1 VASPKSRPR
10 DGYPGRALSLI
21 LVIVVALVAIMVV
34 TGNIKPRLG
43 IDLAGGTSVTLQ
55 ATSSDSNAINPANMG
70 IASGIMRDR
79 VNGTGVTEATVQVQ
93 GNNEIVVNVPKGT
106 SSTQLA
112 NELAQTAKLFFRPVL
127 AAQQQI
133 NAASLPKSTSS
144 PSASSTGGAK
154 PSGSASPSASATGRT
169 QAAGSGATASPSASK
184 TQGDALSQ
192 DLKASSSASA
202 HPSASATAHASAT
215 AAAAGTAKAGA
226 TPSAQPTTGTIAGQ
240 LGGTVPTALQQEF
253 NAIDCTK
260 LAGREAAQKAAN
272 AAHETD
278 QVVACSA
285 TADSNGAWTKY
296 ALDKVAVDGTSISKA
311 QSNLSTQ
318 TGQWEVD
325 LSFNSHGSSQFAAI
339 TGQLAKNQ
347 TPTNEFAIQL
357 DGLVQS
363 SPYVSSAIT
372 GGQATIS
379 GSFDQ
384 ASASSL
390 ANVLSYGSLPLDFHT
405 LEVVTVSPELGGS
418 QLDAGLIAGLI
429 GLILVVLYSLVYYR
443 GLGLVAV
450 ASLLVSAILTWSLM
464 SLLGGAIG
472 FALNLPAVCG
482 AIVAIGITADSF
494 VVYFERVRDEL
505 REGASLRPA
514 VRNAWPRARRTILV
528 SDFVSFLAAGVLYF
542 FTVGKVQGFAF
553 TLGLTT
559 LLDVVV
565 VFLFTKP
572 LMTLLARR
580 KFFNSGHPWSGLSPE
595 RLGVRNPLRDSRGSR
610 RPARPAAGKEA

>member
-1 VASPKSRPR
+1 MASPKSRPR

-21 LVIVVALVAIMVV
+21 LAIMVALVATMIG

-43 IDLAGGTSVTLQ
+43 IDLAGGTSVTLK
-55 ATSSDSNAINPANMG
+55 ATSSDKNAINPTNMG
-70 IASGIMRDR
+70 IASGIMRQR

-93 GNNEIVVNVPKGT
+93 GNDEIVVNVPKGT

-112 NELAQTAKLFFRPVL
+112 NELAQTAKLYFRPVL
-127 AAQQQI
+127 AQQQQI
-133 NAASLPKSTSS
+133 NAASLPKRSPSPSASASGAKPSGAAS
-144 PSASSTGGAK
+144 PSASSTGG
-154 PSGSASPSASATGRT
+154 T
-169 QAAGSGATASPSASK
+169 QVKGSGASAAPSASK

-192 DLKASSSASA
+192 GLKASASASARPSASASA
-202 HPSASATAHASAT
+202 HATSS
-215 AAAAGTAKAGA
+215 AAAAGAPKATA
-226 TPSAQPTTGTIAGQ
+226 TPSAVPTTGTVSGQ
-240 LGGTVPTALQQEF
+240 LGGTVPAAMQQQF
-253 NAIDCTK
+253 NAIDCTT
-260 LAGREAAQKAAN
+260 LAGRLAAQNAAN
-272 AAHETD
+272 NAHETD
-278 QVVACSA
+278 QVVSCSS
-285 TADSNGAWTKY
+285 TADSSGAWTKY
-296 ALDKVAVDGTSISKA
+296 VLDKVAVDGTHVSKA
-311 QSNLSTQ
+311 QANLSTQ

-325 LSFNSHGSSQFAAI
+325 LSFDSKGSGQFASI
-339 TGQLAKNQ
+339 TGQLVKNQ
-347 TPTNEFAIQL
+347 PPTSEFAIQL

-363 SPYVSSAIT
+363 SPTVNSAIT

-384 ASASSL
+384 ASAAQL
-390 ANVLSYGSLPLDFHT
+390 ANVLSYGSLPLNFQPQ
-405 LEVVTVSPELGGS
+405 EVVTVSPELGGS

-429 GLILVVLYSLVYYR
+429 GLILVVLYSVAYYR

-528 SDFVSFLAAGVLYF
+528 SDFVSFLAAAVLYF

-559 LLDVVV
+559 LLDIVV

-595 RLGVRNPLRDSRGSR
+595 RLGVRNPLRDSRNSR
-610 RPARPAAGKEA
+610 RPARSAAGKEA

>member
-1 VASPKSRPR
+1 MI
-10 DGYPGRALSLI
+10 G
-21 LVIVVALVAIMVV
+21 
-34 TGNIKPRLG
+34 TGHTTPRLG
-43 IDLAGGTSVTLQ
+43 IDLAGGTSVTLK
-55 ATSSDSNAINPANMG
+55 ATSSDKNAINPANMA
-70 IASGIMRDR
+70 IASEIMSQR
-79 VNGTGVTEATVQVQ
+79 VNGTGVTESTTQVQ
-93 GNNEIVVNVPKGT
+93 GSDEIVVNVPKGT
-106 SSTQLA
+106 SSTELA
-112 NELAQTAKLFFRPVL
+112 TELAQTAKLYFRPVL
-127 AAQQQI
+127 AEQQQI
-133 NAASLPKSTSS
+133 DASALPKSS
-144 PSASSTGGAK
+144 PSASSNGGAK
-154 PSGSASPSASATGRT
+154 PSGAASPSASSSEKPKAS
-169 QAAGSGATASPSASK
+169 APGASASPSASK

-192 DLKASSSASA
+192 DLKAGSSASA
-202 HPSASATAHASAT
+202 HPSASTSAKASA
-215 AAAAGTAKAGA
+215 AATGTAKAAA
-226 TPSAQPTTGTIAGQ
+226 TPSAAPTSGTVSGQ
-240 LGGTVPTALQQEF
+240 TAGTVPAALQSEF
-253 NAIDCTK
+253 NAIDCTTK
-260 LAGREAAQKAAN
+260 HGRDVAQVTAN
-272 AAHETD
+272 RAKETD
-278 QVVACSA
+278 QVVSCSSDA
-285 TADSNGAWTKY
+285 TSNTWTKY

-325 LSFNSHGSSQFAAI
+325 LSFNSHGAGQFANI
-339 TGQLAKNQ
+339 TGQLTKNQ
-347 TPTNEFAIQL
+347 PPANEFAIQL

-363 SPYVSSAIT
+363 SPSVNEAIT

-384 ASASSL
+384 ASASQL
-390 ANVLSYGSLPLDFHT
+390 ANVLSYGSLPLDFQT
-405 LEVVTVSPELGGS
+405 QEVVTVSPELGGS

-429 GLILVVLYSLVYYR
+429 GLILVVVYSLVYYR

-505 REGASLRPA
+505 REGATLRPA

-528 SDFVSFLAAGVLYF
+528 SDFVSFLAAAVLYF

-559 LLDVVV
+559 LLDLVV

-595 RLGVRNPLRDSRGSR
+595 RLGVRNPLRDSRNSR
-610 RPARPAAGKEA
+610 RPVPTAGKEA

>member
-1 VASPKSRPR
+1 MASPKSRPR
-10 DGYPGRALSLI
+10 DGYPGRALSLTLAI
-21 LVIVVALVAIMVV
+21 MVALVGIMIG
-34 TGNIKPRLG
+34 TGHTTPRLG
-43 IDLAGGTSVTLQ
+43 IDLAGGTSVTLK
-55 ATSSDSNAINPANMG
+55 ATSSDKNAINPANMA
-70 IASGIMRDR
+70 IASEIMSQR
-79 VNGTGVTEATVQVQ
+79 VNGTGVTESTTQVQ
-93 GNNEIVVNVPKGT
+93 GSDEIVVNVPKGT
-106 SSTQLA
+106 SSTELA
-112 NELAQTAKLFFRPVL
+112 TELAQTAKLYFRPVL
-127 AAQQQI
+127 AEQQQI
-133 NAASLPKSTSS
+133 DASALPKSS
-144 PSASSTGGAK
+144 PSASSNGGAK
-154 PSGSASPSASATGRT
+154 PSGAASPSASSSEKPKAS
-169 QAAGSGATASPSASK
+169 APGASASPSASK

-192 DLKASSSASA
+192 DLKAGSSASA
-202 HPSASATAHASAT
+202 HPSASTSAKASA
-215 AAAAGTAKAGA
+215 AATGTAKAAA
-226 TPSAQPTTGTIAGQ
+226 TPSAAPTSGTVSGQ
-240 LGGTVPTALQQEF
+240 TAGTVPAALQSEF
-253 NAIDCTK
+253 NAIDCTTK
-260 LAGREAAQKAAN
+260 HGRDVAQVTAN
-272 AAHETD
+272 RAKETD
-278 QVVACSA
+278 QVVSCSSDA
-285 TADSNGAWTKY
+285 TSNTWTKY

-325 LSFNSHGSSQFAAI
+325 LSFNSHGAGQFANI
-339 TGQLAKNQ
+339 TGQLTKNQ
-347 TPTNEFAIQL
+347 PPANEFAIQL

-363 SPYVSSAIT
+363 SPSVNEAIT

-384 ASASSL
+384 ASASQL
-390 ANVLSYGSLPLDFHT
+390 ANVLSYGSLPLDFQT
-405 LEVVTVSPELGGS
+405 QEVVTVSPELGGS

-429 GLILVVLYSLVYYR
+429 GLILVVVYSLVYYR

-505 REGASLRPA
+505 REGATLRPA

-528 SDFVSFLAAGVLYF
+528 SDFVSFLAAAVLYF

-559 LLDVVV
+559 LLDLVV

-595 RLGVRNPLRDSRGSR
+595 RLGVRNPLRDSRNSR
-610 RPARPAAGKEA
+610 RPVPTAGKEA

>member
-1 VASPKSRPR
+1 M
-10 DGYPGRALSLI
+10 
-21 LVIVVALVAIMVV
+21 VALVAIMFG
-34 TGNIKPRLG
+34 TGNTKPRLG
-43 IDLAGGTSVTLQ
+43 IDLAGGSSVTLK
-55 ATSSDSNAINPANMG
+55 ATSPDPAAINPANMA
-70 IASGIMRDR
+70 IASAIMLDR
-79 VNGTGVTEATVQVQ
+79 VNGTGVTESTVQVQ
-93 GNNEIVVNVPKGT
+93 GNDEIVINIPKGT
-106 SSTQLA
+106 NSTTIA
-112 NELAQTAKLFFRPVL
+112 NELAQTAKLYFRPVL
-127 AAQQQI
+127 AEVQQA
-133 NAASLPKSTSS
+133 NASALPKSSAS

-154 PSGSASPSASATGRT
+154 PSASSSASEKPKASGTGAAASPSASKSQGDAITQDLKASPSASAH
-169 QAAGSGATASPSASK
+169 ASGSATA
-184 TQGDALSQ
+184 
-192 DLKASSSASA
+192 KASSSAV
-202 HPSASATAHASAT
+202 
-215 AAAAGTAKAGA
+215 AAAGSPKATA
-226 TPSAQPTTGTIAGQ
+226 TPSATGAVSGQ
-240 LGGTVPTALQQEF
+240 VGGTVPAALQTAF
-253 NAIDCTK
+253 TKADCTTTT
-260 LAGREAAQKAAN
+260 GRAAVQNAAN
-272 AAHETD
+272 AAAETD
-278 QVVACSA
+278 QVVACSKDA
-285 TADSNGAWTKY
+285 NSGIWTKY
-296 ALDKVAVDGTSISKA
+296 ALDKVAVNGTAISKA
-311 QSNLSTQ
+311 AANLSTQ

-325 LSFNSHGSSQFAAI
+325 LSFNSAGASQFANI

-357 DGLVQS
+357 DGEVQS

-390 ANVLSYGSLPLDFHT
+390 ANVLSYGSLPLNFER
-405 LEVVTVSPELGGS
+405 LEVVTVSPELGSS
-418 QLDAGLIAGLI
+418 QLTAGLIAGLI
-429 GLILVVLYSLVYYR
+429 GMVLVVLYCLAYYR

-450 ASLLVSAILTWSLM
+450 ASLAVSAILTWSLM

-494 VVYFERVRDEL
+494 VVYFERIRDEL

-528 SDFVSFLAAGVLYF
+528 SDFVSFLAAAVLYF

-559 LLDVVV
+559 ALDVVV

-595 RLGVRNPLRDSRGSR
+595 RLGVRNPLRDSRNSR
-610 RPARPAAGKEA
+610 RPAHTAGKEA

>member
-1 VASPKSRPR
+1 MASPKSRPR
-10 DGYPGRALSLI
+10 DGYPGRALSLV
-21 LVIVVALVAIMVV
+21 LVIMVALVATMVG
-34 TGNIKPRLG
+34 TGNTKPRLG
-43 IDLAGGTSVTLQ
+43 IDLAGGTSVTLK
-55 ATSSDSNAINPANMG
+55 ATSNDKNAINPANMA
-70 IASGIMRDR
+70 IASDIMRQR

-93 GNNEIVVNVPKGT
+93 GNDEIVVNVPKGT
-106 SSTQLA
+106 SSTELA
-112 NELAQTAKLFFRPVL
+112 TELAQTAKLYFRPVL
-127 AAQQQI
+127 AEQQQI
-133 NAASLPKSTSS
+133 DAASLPKTSAS

-154 PSGSASPSASATGRT
+154 PSGSASPSASSSGKPKA
-169 QAAGSGATASPSASK
+169 SGAGAAASPSASK

-192 DLKASSSASA
+192 DLKASASASASA
-202 HPSASATAHASAT
+202 HASSS
-215 AAAAGTAKAGA
+215 AAAAGTPKATA
-226 TPSAQPTTGTIAGQ
+226 TPSAAPTTGTVAGQ
-240 LGGTVPTALQQEF
+240 LGGTVPAALQTQF
-253 NAIDCTK
+253 NAIDCTTE
-260 LAGREAAQKAAN
+260 AGRQAAQNLAN
-272 AAHETD
+272 NAKETD
-278 QVVACSA
+278 QVVSCS
-285 TADSNGAWTKY
+285 TSADPTTHAWTKY

-325 LSFNSHGSSQFAAI
+325 LSFNSHGASQFANV
-339 TGQLAKNQ
+339 TGQLAKN
-347 TPTNEFAIQL
+347 TTPPTNEFAIQL

-363 SPYVSSAIT
+363 APYVSNAIT

-379 GSFDQ
+379 GSFDES
-384 ASASSL
+384 SASSL
-390 ANVLSYGSLPLDFHT
+390 ANVLSYGSLPLNFQT
-405 LEVVTVSPELGGS
+405 QEVVTVSPELGGS

-429 GLILVVLYSLVYYR
+429 GLILVVLYSLAYYR

-505 REGASLRPA
+505 REGATLRPA

-528 SDFVSFLAAGVLYF
+528 SDFVSFLAAAVLYF

-595 RLGVRNPLRDSRGSR
+595 RLGVRNPLRDSRNSR

>member
-1 VASPKSRPR
+1 M
-10 DGYPGRALSLI
+10 
-21 LVIVVALVAIMVV
+21 VALVAVMLG
-34 TGNIKPRLG
+34 TGNTTPRLG
-43 IDLAGGTSVTLQ
+43 IDLAGGTSVTLK
-55 ATSSDSNAINPANMG
+55 ATSNQQSAINPANM
-70 IASGIMRDR
+70 ATAAGIMRDR

-93 GNNEIVVNVPKGT
+93 GNDEIVVNAPKGT

-127 AAQQQI
+127 AEQVQA
-133 NAASLPKSTSS
+133 NAATLPKSSAS

-154 PSGSASPSASATGRT
+154 PSASASASGKP
-169 QAAGSGATASPSASK
+169 QATGSGATASPSASK
-184 TQGDALSQ
+184 TQGDAVSQ
-192 DLKASSSASA
+192 DLKASSSASPHA
-202 HPSASATAHASAT
+202 SASATAHASSS
-215 AAAAGTAKAGA
+215 AAAAGTPKAAA
-226 TPSAQPTTGTIAGQ
+226 TPSAAPTGAVSGQ
-240 LGGTVPTALQQEF
+240 VGGTVPAALQTQF
-253 NAIDCTK
+253 AATDCTTE
-260 LAGREAAQKAAN
+260 AGQAAAQLAANKAA
-272 AAHETD
+272 ETD
-278 QVVACSA
+278 QVVACSQDA
-285 TADSNGAWTKY
+285 SGGTWVKY
-296 ALDKVAVDGTSISKA
+296 ALDKVAVDGTSITKA

-325 LSFNSHGSSQFAAI
+325 LSFDSHGSGQFANV
-339 TGQLAKNQ
+339 TGQLAKNPQ
-347 TPTNEFAIQL
+347 PPTNEFAIQL
-357 DGLVQS
+357 DGKVQS
-363 SPYVSSAIT
+363 APTVSSAIT

-390 ANVLSYGSLPLDFHT
+390 ANVLSYGSLPLNFQIQ
-405 LEVVTVSPELGGS
+405 EVVTVSPELGSS
-418 QLDAGLIAGLI
+418 QLTAGLIAGLI
-429 GLILVVLYSLVYYR
+429 GLILVVLYSLAYYR

-450 ASLLVSAILTWSLM
+450 ASLIVSAVLTWSLM

-528 SDFVSFLAAGVLYF
+528 SDFVSFLAAAVLYF

-595 RLGVRNPLRDSRGSR
+595 RLGVRNPLRDSRNSR

>member
-1 VASPKSRPR
+1 
-10 DGYPGRALSLI
+10 
-21 LVIVVALVAIMVV
+21 MVG
-34 TGNIKPRLG
+34 TGNTKPRLG
-43 IDLAGGTSVTLQ
+43 IDLAGGTSVTLK
-55 ATSSDSNAINPANMG
+55 ATSNDKNAINPANMA
-70 IASGIMRDR
+70 IASDIMRQR

-93 GNNEIVVNVPKGT
+93 GNDEIVVNVPKGT
-106 SSTQLA
+106 SSTELA
-112 NELAQTAKLFFRPVL
+112 TELAQTAKLYFRPVL
-127 AAQQQI
+127 AEQQQI
-133 NAASLPKSTSS
+133 DAASLPKTSAS

-154 PSGSASPSASATGRT
+154 PSGSASPSASSSGKPKA
-169 QAAGSGATASPSASK
+169 SGAGAAASPSASK

-192 DLKASSSASA
+192 DLKASASASASA
-202 HPSASATAHASAT
+202 HASSS
-215 AAAAGTAKAGA
+215 AAAAGTPKATA
-226 TPSAQPTTGTIAGQ
+226 TPSAAPTTGTVAGQ
-240 LGGTVPTALQQEF
+240 LGGTVPAALQTQF
-253 NAIDCTK
+253 NAIDCTTE
-260 LAGREAAQKAAN
+260 AGRQAAQNLAN
-272 AAHETD
+272 NAKETD
-278 QVVACSA
+278 QVVSCS
-285 TADSNGAWTKY
+285 TSADPTTHAWTKY

-325 LSFNSHGSSQFAAI
+325 LSFNSHGASQFANV
-339 TGQLAKNQ
+339 TGQLAKN
-347 TPTNEFAIQL
+347 TTPPTNEFAIQL

-363 SPYVSSAIT
+363 APYVSNAIT

-379 GSFDQ
+379 GSFDES
-384 ASASSL
+384 SASSL
-390 ANVLSYGSLPLDFHT
+390 ANVLSYGSLPLNFQT
-405 LEVVTVSPELGGS
+405 QEVVTVSPELGGS

-429 GLILVVLYSLVYYR
+429 GLILVVLYSLAYYR

-505 REGASLRPA
+505 REGATLRPA

-528 SDFVSFLAAGVLYF
+528 SDFVSFLAAAVLYF

-595 RLGVRNPLRDSRGSR
+595 RLGVRNPLRDSRNSR

>member
-1 VASPKSRPR
+1 M
-10 DGYPGRALSLI
+10 
-21 LVIVVALVAIMVV
+21 VALVATMVG

-55 ATSSDSNAINPANMG
+55 ATSSDKNAINPTNMG
-70 IASGIMRDR
+70 IASGIMRAR

-93 GNNEIVVNVPKGT
+93 GNDEIVVNVPKGT

-112 NELAQTAKLFFRPVL
+112 NELAQTAKLYFRPVL
-127 AAQQQI
+127 AEQQQI
-133 NAASLPKSTSS
+133 KASALPKS
-144 PSASSTGGAK
+144 SASPK
-154 PSGSASPSASATGRT
+154 PSGSASPSASSTGKPKVSGT
-169 QAAGSGATASPSASK
+169 GAAASPSASK

-192 DLKASSSASA
+192 GLKASSSASA
-202 HPSASATAHASAT
+202 KPSASASAHASSS
-215 AAAAGTAKAGA
+215 AAAAGTPKAAA
-226 TPSAQPTTGTIAGQ
+226 TPSAAPTSGTVAGT
-240 LGGTVPTALQQEF
+240 LGGTVPAALQQQF
-253 NAIDCTK
+253 NAIDCTTN
-260 LAGREAAQKAAN
+260 AGRLAAQNAAN
-272 AAHETD
+272 SAHETD
-278 QVVACSA
+278 QVVSCST

-311 QSNLSTQ
+311 QANLSTQ

-325 LSFNSHGSSQFAAI
+325 LSFNSHGSSQFAAV

-347 TPTNEFAIQL
+347 TPTNQFAIQL

-363 SPYVSSAIT
+363 SPFVQNAIT

-384 ASASSL
+384 ASATSL
-390 ANVLSYGSLPLDFHT
+390 ANVLSYGSLPLNFKQ

-429 GLILVVLYSLVYYR
+429 GLILVVLYSLAYYR

-505 REGASLRPA
+505 RERATLRPA

-528 SDFVSFLAAGVLYF
+528 SDFVSFLAAAVLYF

-559 LLDVVV
+559 LLDIVV

-595 RLGVRNPLRDSRGSR
+595 RLGVRNPLRDSRNSR

>member
-1 VASPKSRPR
+1 M
-10 DGYPGRALSLI
+10 
-21 LVIVVALVAIMVV
+21 VALVATMIG
-34 TGNIKPRLG
+34 TGNTKPRLG

-55 ATSSDSNAINPANMG
+55 ASSSDPKAVNPANMA
-70 IASGIMRDR
+70 IAAGIMRDR

-93 GNNEIVVNVPKGT
+93 GNNEIVVNAPKGT

-112 NELAQTAKLFFRPVL
+112 NELAQTAKLYFRPVL
-127 AAQQQI
+127 AEQQQI
-133 NAASLPKSTSS
+133 NAASLPKSSAS
-144 PSASSTGGAK
+144 PSASSAGGAK
-154 PSGSASPSASATGRT
+154 PSGSASPSASASGKP
-169 QAAGSGATASPSASK
+169 QATGSGAAASPSASK
-184 TQGDALSQ
+184 TQGDAVSQ
-192 DLKASSSASA
+192 NLKASSSASA
-202 HPSASATAHASAT
+202 SAHASSS
-215 AAAAGTAKAGA
+215 AAAAGTPKAAA
-226 TPSAQPTTGTIAGQ
+226 TPSAAPTSGTVSGQ
-240 LGGTVPTALQQEF
+240 LGGTVPAALQQKF
-253 NAIDCTK
+253 NAVDCTTEQ
-260 LAGREAAQKAAN
+260 GRLAAQNAAN
-272 AAHETD
+272 SAHEGD
-278 QVVACSA
+278 QVIACS
-285 TADSNGAWTKY
+285 TSADSSGAWTKY
-296 ALDKVAVDGTSISKA
+296 ALDKVAVDGTSITKA
-311 QSNLSTQ
+311 QANLSTQ

-325 LSFNSHGSSQFAAI
+325 LSFNSHGSGQFTNI
-339 TGQLAKNQ
+339 TTQLAKNQ
-347 TPTNEFAIQL
+347 TPANQFAIQL

-363 SPYVSSAIT
+363 SPYVSNPIT

-384 ASASSL
+384 ASASQL
-390 ANVLSYGSLPLDFHT
+390 ANVLSYGSLPLDFKS
-405 LEVVTVSPELGGS
+405 LEIVTVSPELGGS

-429 GLILVVLYSLVYYR
+429 GLILVVLYSLAYYR

-505 REGASLRPA
+505 REGATLRPA

-528 SDFVSFLAAGVLYF
+528 SDFVSFLAAAVLYF

-580 KFFNSGHPWSGLSPE
+580 KFFASGHPWSGLSPE
-595 RLGVRNPLRDSRGSR
+595 RLGVRNPLRDSRSSR